1 MLLLPLMLLLMFLL
15 LLLLFLLLLM
25 LLLMLLMWLMLL
37 LLFFFA
43 LTRGILHYRSSS
55 SFAELCDI
63 CRLQQRLVVFPPLA
77 CARRLPLGERLLIYV
92 TVTGYS
98 FLVTSYYLLVA
109 PVAADFFSWPVAV
122 P

>member
-55 SFAELCDI
+55 SFAELCDMS
-63 CRLQQRLVVFPPLA
+63 RLQQRLVVFPSLA
-77 CARRLPLGERLLIYV
+77 CGRRLRLRERLLICV
-92 TVTGYS
+92 TVT
-98 FLVTSYYLLVA
+98 SY
-109 PVAADFFSWPVAV
+109 
-122 P
+122 